1 MDIELLSKMVA
12 ELILDHD
19 SVGLPGVGSFV
30 AEIAPAAFSDRGY
43 TITPPYRRLS
53 FHSGYPEDDILASYY
68 AESNHLEIAE
78 AKAILAD
85 YLSQMKEVLKTRK
98 TVIFPGLGRLRA
110 TKDNKFFFVADEELD
125 IYPDGLMLEPISLK
139 THQETAEEVAEAVS
153 RLSRLIADQPIPV
166 TPVPESVPEP
176 VSEPEP
182 DIVPEPLPEPAPE
195 PEAAPAPT
203 AGPDSVPVSEPEP
216 AVEPAPAAPE
226 SKTEHHSSHH
236 HHSHHHHHRRRR
248 SFLTILLAVLLAVVF
263 VFALFMILSRLAPDF
278 IDRILYTPE
287 ELSIIN
293 Y

>member
-43 TITPPYRRLS
+43 TIAPPYRRLS
-53 FHSGYPEDDILASYY
+53 FHSGYPNDDILASYY
-68 AESNHLEIAE
+68 AESNHMDIAE
-78 AKAILAD
+78 AKAILSD

-153 RLSRLIADQPIPV
+153 RLSRIIADQPIPASTV
-166 TPVPESVPEP
+166 SEPEPEPVSEATPEPAAEAIAESVPEP
-176 VSEPEP
+176 EP
-182 DIVPEPLPEPAPE
+182 VPEPAPL
-195 PEAAPAPT
+195 PAPDKMV
-203 AGPDSVPVSEPEP
+203 A
-216 AVEPAPAAPE
+216 
-226 SKTEHHSSHH
+226 HHNHH
-236 HHSHHHHHRRRR
+236 HHSHHHHRHHRRRR
-248 SFLTILLAVLLAVVF
+248 IWTILLAIVLVAIIA
-263 VFALFMILSRLAPDF
+263 FAAFMILSRLAPDF

>member
-1 MDIELLSKMVA
+1 MDIELLSKMLA

-53 FHSGYPEDDILASYY
+53 FHSGYPEDEVLASYY

-78 AKAILAD
+78 SKAILAD

-110 TKDNKFFFVADEELD
+110 TKDNKFFFVADEDLD

-166 TPVPESVPEP
+166 SSVPDPVPEP
-176 VSEPEP
+176 VPEPEP
-182 DIVPEPLPEPAPE
+182 EIASEPVPEPAPE
-195 PEAAPAPT
+195 PEAAPVQ
-203 AGPDSVPVSEPEP
+203 DSAQASEPGP
-216 AVEPAPAAPE
+216 SVVAAPVALAPE
-226 SKTEHHSSHH
+226 PRTAHHS
-236 HHSHHHHHRRRR
+236 SHHHHHRRRR
-248 SFLTILLAVLLAVVF
+248 SIWTILLVVLLAVIIA
-263 VFALFMILSRLAPDF
+263 FALFMILSRLAPDF

>member
-43 TITPPYRRLS
+43 AITPPYRRLS
-53 FHSGYPEDDILASYY
+53 FHSGYPEDDMLASYY
-68 AESNHLEIAE
+68 AESNHLELAE

-166 TPVPESVPEP
+166 SPV
-176 VSEPEP
+176 
-182 DIVPEPLPEPAPE
+182 PEPAPE
-195 PEAAPAPT
+195 IAP
-203 AGPDSVPVSEPEP
+203 EPEP
-216 AVEPAPAAPE
+216 SVEPAPAIVPE
-226 SKTEHHSSHH
+226 SGPEHHSSHH
-236 HHSHHHHHRRRR
+236 HHHAHHDHHDHHHGHHHHHRRRR
-248 SFLTILLAVLLAVVF
+248 RFLTILLVVLLAAIIA
-263 VFALFMILSRLAPDF
+263 FALFMILSRLAPDF